1 MLADHT
7 PAGVTGTRPL
17 ELRIQAEGEI
27 DDGLATELG
36 GLTTRRV
43 PGGAVLTGTVVDA
56 AEFWGVLHRL
66 HRAGVKLRSVERLG
80 PGGQTHRPT
89 AGPAREAGCPA
100 GGGGD
105 VEVRIEVEGH
115 AAGVMSV
122 VLADADVYQTPP
134 STTLVMRVA
143 GDDVLFAI
151 LDQLE
156 DLALDLRG
164 IHVAG

>member
-7 PAGVTGTRPL
+7 PAAVTGTRPL
-17 ELRIQAEGEI
+17 ELRIQAEGEV
-27 DDGLATELG
+27 DDALAAELG
-36 GLTTRRV
+36 GLSTQRV
-43 PGGAVLTGTVVDA
+43 TGGAVLTGTVVDA

-80 PGGQTHRPT
+80 PGGAPHHPT
-89 AGPAREAGCPA
+89 AGPARGAGCPA
-100 GGGGD
+100 GGSGD

-143 GDDVLFAI
+143 GEDVLFSV
-151 LDQLE
+151 LDLLE

>member
-1 MLADHT
+1 MLAHHT
-7 PAGVTGTRPL
+7 PAAVTGARPL

-27 DDGLATELG
+27 DDALAVELG
-36 GLTTRRV
+36 GLTMERV

-80 PGGQTHRPT
+80 PGGSSHRQTPVFT
-89 AGPAREAGCPA
+89 REAGCPS
-100 GGGGD
+100 GGGGG

-143 GDDVLFAI
+143 GDDVLFSV
-151 LDQLE
+151 LDLLE